1 MTQLW
6 LKYRP
11 DTMQNMV
18 GLEAVKKDSASWVV
32 GGKLRCGGVIFYG
45 GPGTGKTS
53 AARAFAMD
61 ALGPSFDANFHVFNA
76 SDDRGIAFVRDR
88 LKPLAEQKATG
99 HGFKVINLDEADG
112 LTVDAQEAM
121 RQIIE
126 TTSTHVLWI
135 LTCNRVGRIIPA
147 LRSRLPSYQFGG
159 LDGDEAESFLEH
171 VMLSEAFP
179 SQWVEQIPLLIKHT
193 NGDMRACLKTL
204 QVCDPKD
211 ESSLIAM
218 LHANRG
224 EVQNI
229 HGLVCERQW
238 DVALERIEH
247 VGPMGRDDFISAFH
261 DSIMERVKGGFL
273 PAHVALLQLLIL
285 GQWAARSSDWVA
297 GDFLFLRA
305 MLGDYMKRC

>member
-11 DTMQNMV
+11 DTMRNMV
-18 GLEAVKKDSASWVV
+18 GLEALKKDSASWVV
-32 GGKLRCGGVIFYG
+32 GGNLRCGGVIFYG
-45 GPGTGKTS
+45 KPGTGKTT
-53 AARAFAMD
+53 AARAFAKD
-61 ALGPSFDANFHVFNA
+61 ALGSSFEANFHVFNA

-121 RQIIE
+121 RQVIE
-126 TTSTHVLWI
+126 MTSPHVLWI

-159 LDGDEAESFLEH
+159 LEGDESEAFLEH
-171 VMLSEAFP
+171 VMRSESFP
-179 SQWVEQIPLLIKHT
+179 EQWIEHVPALIKHT

-204 QVCDPKD
+204 QVCDPSD
-211 ESSLIAM
+211 DSSLVVM
-218 LHANRG
+218 LNANRT
-224 EVQNI
+224 EVHNV
-229 HGLVCERQW
+229 HALVCDKQW
-238 DVALERIEH
+238 AVALERIEH
-247 VGPMGRDDFISAFH
+247 VGPMGRDDFITSFH
-261 DSIMERVKGGFL
+261 DSIMLRLKDGTIE
-273 PAHVALLQLLIL
+273 ANVALLQLLIL